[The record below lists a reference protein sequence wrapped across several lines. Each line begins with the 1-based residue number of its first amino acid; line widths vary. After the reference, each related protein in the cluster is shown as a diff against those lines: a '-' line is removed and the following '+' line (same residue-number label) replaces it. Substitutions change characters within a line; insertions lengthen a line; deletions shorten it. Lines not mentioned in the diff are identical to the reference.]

1 MHFAK
6 LGRCQTG
13 DRLKIAAEVAVVTV
27 AAVRDDLTDGQIG
40 LDQLLFGCSKTA
52 GLQVTHHGNACNP
65 LELMGQMGGT

>member
-1 MHFAK
+1 MCFAK

-52 GLQVTHHGNACNP
+52 GLQVTHHRNTCNP